1 MGRSW
6 WRCWWNLWKFIAPNT
21 RVINIISIERL
32 PIETTSAT
40 LCGIFSKEN
49 VENLLRKSLP
59 RENFIPQTT
68 SEGDNPALRWTN
80 IWQKLLSTVNKYFN
94 KYLTKIT
101 YSIKQWFVKDKSI
114 FVRWIF
120 SQMFF
125 FMEDGK
131 YFSVLFHFCTLCNI
145 FMAP

>member
-1 MGRSW
+1 MREREWDSPSKLPLPPFVAFAQ
-6 WRCWWNLWKFIAPNT
+6 RKMWKICSGNHCLVKILFP
-21 RVINIISIERL
+21 RQLLR
-32 PIETTSAT
+32 ETT
-40 LCGIFSKEN
+40 LLWGEQIFDRN
-49 VENLLRKSLP
+49 Y
-59 RENFIPQTT
+59 FQ
-68 SEGDNPALRWTN
+68 RWTNILTN
-80 IWQKLLSTVNKYFN
+80 IWQKLLWIIS
-94 KYLTKIT
+94 KYLKKKIT